1 MPPAGPDLNGSLTGT
16 THSSDCPYTAQST
29 SGRPGVFLTKL
40 DPTGSKLVWS
50 VQQGGDLPAFDSGGN
65 LILGGSAT
73 PAAGLPD
80 EYPPYPIP
88 PPPAAGDVPAACQPT
103 GLRVQIA
110 AFVQRLRAVDG
121 SVLATQLLS
130 ATRAQPSA
138 LDVLPDGR
146 VLVAGASAF
155 PDCPDHT
162 GHSVQQRHSATHCLR
177 SLSGR
182 LRFGNVIA
190 WRTAG
195 VRRGWLTNMPIGPV
209 APGQLISLFGNGLGP
224 AQPVS
229 ASISGPDPV
238 PLSMGGVM
246 VMFDGVAGS
255 TPPMTGSITGP
266 NPNPTDVLV
275 TVNAGTASLESG
287 QLTSW
292 PGVLSGFCQ
301 VQVRIP
307 ASTQSA
313 LSALPLTVTV
323 GGVPAAPLVRFDKVY
338 QSGGIVWVN

>member
-1 MPPAGPDLNGSLTGT
+1 LPPAGPDLNGSLTGT

-155 PDCPDHT
+155 PDVPIT
-162 GHSVQQRHSATHCLR
+162 PGTVFSSA
-177 SLSGR
+177 
-182 LRFGNVIA
+182 IA
-190 WRTAG
+190 QRTAYG
-195 VRRGWLTNMPIGPV
+195 AFLAAFDLATSSLGGPLACV
-209 APGQLISLFGNGLGP
+209 ADGSPTCP
-224 AQPVS
+224 S
-229 ASISGPDPV
+229 A
-238 PLSMGGVM
+238 
-246 VMFDGVAGS
+246 
-255 TPPMTGSITGP
+255 
-266 NPNPTDVLV
+266 
-275 TVNAGTASLESG
+275 
-287 QLTSW
+287 
-292 PGVLSGFCQ
+292 
-301 VQVRIP
+301 R
-307 ASTQSA
+307 
-313 LSALPLTVTV
+313 
-323 GGVPAAPLVRFDKVY
+323 
-338 QSGGIVWVN
+338 